1 MSNLLRVLFGGVLGF
16 GVAKLIEV
24 NKGKSKANCDYTIYV
39 RSNDFDKS
47 YLVFDNYAEAEKV
60 YDKIVS
66 SKTISYKDIVK
77 YDVDEA
83 IYYEENKGRKGYPK
97 LSDKSIVGDVIFSD
111 QNGQIKS
118 KKFRN

>member
-1 MSNLLRVLFGGVLGF
+1 MGSSLKIVFGGVLGF
-16 GVAKLIEV
+16 GVAKLIEA
-24 NKGKSKANCDYTIYV
+24 NKKKSKENCDYTIYV

-47 YLVFDNYAEAEKV
+47 YLVFDNYPEAEKM

-66 SKTISYKDIVK
+66 SKTISYKDIVE

-83 IYYEENKGRKGYPK
+83 ILYEVNKGDKSFPK
-97 LSDKSIVGDVIFSD
+97 LSDKSIVGDVIFTD
-111 QNGQIKS
+111 QNGEIKR